1 MRWFKGSHILAAM
14 ALLAVACCVGAIFG
28 EGAFGV
34 WCLVGI
40 SGCMSLMFP
49 TIYAFGLH
57 GLGEDTKIGGA
68 GMVMAI
74 AGAAVLT
81 QLQGIVSDQA
91 GSIMVAYIVPAV
103 AFSVIAVYGIFVAP
117 KAEKNILS

>member
-1 MRWFKGSHILAAM
+1 
-14 ALLAVACCVGAIFG
+14 
-28 EGAFGV
+28 
-34 WCLVGI
+34 
-40 SGCMSLMFP
+40 
-49 TIYAFGLH
+49 
-57 GLGEDTKIGGA
+57 
-68 GMVMAI
+68 MAI

-117 KAEKNILS
+117 KAEKRILS